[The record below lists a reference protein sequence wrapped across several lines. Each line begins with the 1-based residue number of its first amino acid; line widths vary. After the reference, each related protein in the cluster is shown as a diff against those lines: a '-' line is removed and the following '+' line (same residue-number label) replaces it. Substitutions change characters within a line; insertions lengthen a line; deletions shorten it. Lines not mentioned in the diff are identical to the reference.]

1 MVSTQKGMKKYSR
14 RELGKMSVEGVVALI
29 QELETHKRPMSKDM
43 KTGFFNTQLNAFKVL
58 WGMIGGDAGLLDEE
72 SRKTVLEQMQG
83 IFEGET
89 KNCPDCGVGLVCPWC
104 SVDRSEWDTDG
115 GSGVTIFDS
124 VPVGGAGNTVE
135 STRG

>member
-1 MVSTQKGMKKYSR
+1 MASGQAGMKKYSR

-83 IFEGET
+83 IFEGERSV
-89 KNCPDCGVGLVCPWC
+89 CPDCGVGLVCPWC
-104 SVDRSEWDTDG
+104 TTGKEKEHERVISRRE
-115 GSGVTIFDS
+115 
-124 VPVGGAGNTVE
+124 
-135 STRG
+135 TREVRTTA

>member
-1 MVSTQKGMKKYSR
+1 MAKPQGMKGYSR
-14 RELGKMSVEGVVALI
+14 RELGKMSVEGVVDLI
-29 QELETHKRPMSKDM
+29 EEIKDKERPKHKDKRS
-43 KTGFFNTQLNAFKVL
+43 GFLNTLLNAYKTL

-104 SVDRSEWDTDG
+104 E
-115 GSGVTIFDS
+115 GSREKV
-124 VPVGGAGNTVE
+124 VVGNENTTRAEAGW
-135 STRG
+135 